1 LDINDRIA
9 EWNRQLEQASEYG
22 LIFDKNTVREMIQT
36 IVEQQKEIEVLNKNF
51 LWISNKLNKVIDA

>member
-22 LIFDKNTVREMIQT
+22 LFFDKNTVREMIQT